1 MILTRDNEYCAVLDT
16 CVLAPMPL
24 CDTLLR
30 CAEEPALYRAA
41 WSEETL
47 VELMRTL
54 VKFGYQENQAM
65 RRIEKMREAFPDASV
80 AVPTSLLR
88 AVPEI
93 PDAQDK
99 HVVAAAIRVH
109 AQAIV
114 TFNLRDF
121 PDAVMNPYGI
131 LVQSPDDFLL
141 HQYHLDPERIE
152 EVLDIQASG
161 IGKRRSYVLEQLQ
174 TGLPGFVA
182 LVSESRL

>member
-47 VELMRTL
+47 EELRRTL
-54 VKFGYQENQAM
+54 VKFGYKKSQAM
-65 RRIEKMREAFPDASV
+65 RRIQNMREAFPDASV
-80 AVPTSLLR
+80 AVPTNLLQ

-93 PDAQDK
+93 PDPEDK
-99 HVVAAAIRVH
+99 HVVAAAIRMH

-121 PDAVMNPYGI
+121 PEEIMKPYGI

-141 HQYHLDPERIE
+141 HQYHLDPDRIE
-152 EVLDIQASG
+152 DVLDIQASG
-161 IGKRRSYVLEQLQ
+161 IGKRRSYVLERLQ

-182 LVSESRL
+182 LVTGSRL